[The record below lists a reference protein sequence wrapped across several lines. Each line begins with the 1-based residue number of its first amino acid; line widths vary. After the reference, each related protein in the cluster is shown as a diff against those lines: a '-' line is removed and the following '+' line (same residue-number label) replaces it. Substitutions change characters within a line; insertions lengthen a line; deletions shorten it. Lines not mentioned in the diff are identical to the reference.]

1 MSDAH
6 NRICST
12 REEAHA
18 AITQAYQVARSLL
31 TDGKRVNISVSEDCA
46 TITLKQRAFL
56 HRSVFPQV
64 SEQVRVGGERYV
76 PDVWKEYFRN
86 LFLGSKFIQV
96 GSVTV
101 EIRNSTE
108 DLNIKK
114 YSEYIDR
121 VIAHASTEWHV
132 AFVFDER
139 ERASVRYVRPARAK
153 EAETC

>member
-6 NRICST
+6 SRIAST

-18 AITQAYQVARSLL
+18 AITQAYQMARSLL
-31 TDGKRVNISVSEDCA
+31 ADGKRVKISVGEDSDP
-46 TITLKQRAFL
+46 ITVKQRGFL
-56 HRSVFPQV
+56 HRAVFPQI
-64 SEQVRVGGERYV
+64 SEQVRVGGERFV

-86 LFLGSKFIQV
+86 LFLGSKFVKMGEHVI
-96 GSVTV
+96 

-108 DLNIKK
+108 DLNVQK
-114 YSEYIDR
+114 YSAYIDR

-139 ERASVRYVRPARAK
+139 ERESVRYVRPARAK